1 MSLIITIALL
11 SSFILAAQPTQQ
23 QEIRKPMANIC
34 IGKQY
39 EIGTRVPYRVYVTD
53 KTDAANAAVYVMLEY
68 NADQIAPLLN
78 TFVKDGIMPG
88 GLVLFVNPGT
98 LNATLPGGSNR
109 NMRAEEFDEYGPE
122 FINLIVE
129 EMIPEAADLAK
140 VRISTNPDMH
150 FFTGGSSGGMS
161 TWNALWFRNDFFRR
175 GFLSSP
181 TFSAMRGGEEPMVLV
196 RKCETRPMRF
206 YLSVGT
212 REPDYFF
219 GDSYNVA
226 VNAKGAFDFAG
237 YDYAFDM
244 FVGEGH
250 CARRADPAFLRK
262 VMTFVWDKWQTEPVK
277 AGKNQI
283 RIQKLLTPGSHWES
297 AENIPEPR
305 QAKAPNGGI
314 YTFKGGQI
322 ILKADG
328 KETVVAETLDK
339 ITALAV
345 SSDHWRLYVAD
356 AARRFIYAYTIQS
369 DGTLSAQYKLAPF
382 HLAHDCR
389 IIGALDLCVAADDR
403 VFIATELGVQSI
415 VSFGLNDVILPLPGD
430 LPAEKVRLVGNIL
443 YAASGDK
450 IFRRPLAIS
459 APAADAKPAAPK
471 TAGYSDG
478 FDYSRPHDMPEH
490 P

>member
-1 MSLIITIALL
+1 MSIFLIILFSSLIL
-11 SSFILAAQPTQQ
+11 SAQTQ

-34 IGKQY
+34 IGKKY

-53 KTDAANAAVYVMLEY
+53 QTDAANAAVYVMLEY

-98 LNATLPGGSNR
+98 LNATLPGGANR
-109 NMRAEEFDEYGPE
+109 YMRAEEFDEYGPE

-140 VRISTNPDMH
+140 VKISTNPDMH

-283 RIQKLLTPGSHWES
+283 RIRNLLAAGSQWEP

-305 QAKAPNGGI
+305 QAKAPNGGF
-314 YTFKGGQI
+314 YTLKEGK
-322 ILKADG
+322 ILLVNDG
-328 KETVVAETLDK
+328 KETIVDETLDK
-339 ITALAV
+339 ITALAM

-356 AARRFIYAYTIQS
+356 AARRFIYAYTIQP

-389 IIGALDLCVAADDR
+389 VIGALDLCVAADDR

-430 LPAEKVRLVGNIL
+430 LPADKVRLEGNIL

-471 TAGYSDG
+471 TPGYADG

>member
-1 MSLIITIALL
+1 MSIFLIILFSSLIL
-11 SSFILAAQPTQQ
+11 SAQTQ

-34 IGKQY
+34 IGKKY

-53 KTDAANAAVYVMLEY
+53 QTDTANAAVYVMLEY
-68 NADQIAPLLN
+68 NADQIAPWYVDSPVDPKMQFETYVSKELVEYIDN
-78 TFVKDGIMPG
+78 HYRTF
-88 GLVLFVNPGT
+88 
-98 LNATLPGGSNR
+98 ANR
-109 NMRAEEFDEYGPE
+109 YMRAEEFDEYGPE

-140 VRISTNPDMH
+140 VKISTNPDMH

-283 RIQKLLTPGSHWES
+283 RIRNLLAAGSQWEP

-305 QAKAPNGGI
+305 QAKAPNGGF
-314 YTFKGGQI
+314 YTFKEGK
-322 ILKADG
+322 ILLVNDG
-328 KETVVAETLDK
+328 KETIVDDTLDK

-356 AARRFIYAYTIQS
+356 AARRFVYAYTIQP

-389 IIGALDLCVAADDR
+389 VIGALDLCVAADDR

-430 LPAEKVRLVGNIL
+430 LPADKVRLEGNIL

-471 TAGYSDG
+471 TPGYSDG

>member
-1 MSLIITIALL
+1 MLFFFALL
-11 SSFILAAQPTQQ
+11 TSFILAAQPAQQ

-34 IGKQY
+34 IGKKY
-39 EIGTRVPYRVYVTD
+39 EIGTRVPYHVYVTD

-78 TFVKDGIMPG
+78 TFVNDGIMPG

-98 LNATLPGGSNR
+98 LNATLPGGANR
-109 NMRAEEFDEYGPE
+109 YMRAEEFDEYGPE

-140 VRISTNPDMH
+140 VKISANPDMH

-161 TWNALWFRNDFFRR
+161 TWNALWFRNDFFHR

-262 VMTFVWDKWQTEPVK
+262 VMTFVWNKWQTEPVK

-283 RIQKLLTPGSHWES
+283 RIQKLLAPGSHWES

-305 QAKAPNGGI
+305 PAKAPNGGI
-314 YTFKGGQI
+314 YTFKDGQI
-322 ILKADG
+322 ILKVDG

-356 AARRFIYAYTIQS
+356 AARRFVYAYTIQS

-389 IIGALDLCVAADDR
+389 VIGALDLCVAEDDR
-403 VFIATELGVQSI
+403 VFIATELGVQGI

-430 LPAEKVRLVGNIL
+430 LPADKVRLEGNIL

-478 FDYSRPHDMPEH
+478 FDYSRPHDMPDH

>member
-1 MSLIITIALL
+1 
-11 SSFILAAQPTQQ
+11 
-23 QEIRKPMANIC
+23 MASIC
-34 IGKQY
+34 TGKKY
-39 EIGTRVPYRVYVTD
+39 EIATRVPYRLFVTD
-53 KTDAANAAVYVMLEY
+53 KTDADNAAVYVMLEY

-78 TFVKDGIMPG
+78 TFVNDGIMPG

-129 EMIPEAADLAK
+129 EMIPEAATLAQVK
-140 VRISTNPDMH
+140 ISSNPDMH
-150 FFTGGSSGGMS
+150 FYTGGSSGGMS

-237 YDYAFDM
+237 YDFAFDM

-250 CARRADPAFLRK
+250 CACRADPTFLRK

-283 RIQKLLTPGSHWES
+283 RIQKLLAPGSHWELVNS
-297 AENIPEPR
+297 IPEPR
-305 QAKAPNGGI
+305 SAKAPNGGF

-322 ILKADG
+322 ILKQDG
-328 KETVVAETLDK
+328 QEKVVANDLSNIK
-339 ITALAV
+339 ALAV

-356 AARRFIYAYTIQS
+356 SNRRFVYAYTIQP
-369 DGTLSAQYKLAPF
+369 DGSLSAQYKLAPF

-389 IIGALDLCVAADDR
+389 VIGALDLCVAADDR
-403 VFIATELGVQSI
+403 VFVATELGVQSI

-430 LPAEKVRLVGNIL
+430 LPADKVRLEGNLL

-450 IFRRPLAIS
+450 IFRRPLAIA
-459 APAADAKPAAPK
+459 APADDDKPSAPK

-478 FDYSRPHDMPEH
+478 FDYSRPHDMPNH

>member
-1 MSLIITIALL
+1 MLIAAFALFT
-11 SSFILAAQPTQQ
+11 SFMLAAQPAQQ
-23 QEIRKPMANIC
+23 QEIYKPMANIC

-78 TFVKDGIMPG
+78 TFVNDGIMPG
-88 GLVLFVNPGT
+88 GLVLFVNPDT
-98 LNATLPGGSNR
+98 LNATLPGGANR

-129 EMIPEAADLAK
+129 EMIPEAADLVK
-140 VRISTNPDMH
+140 VKISANPDMH

-250 CARRADPAFLRK
+250 CARRADTAFLRK
-262 VMTFVWDKWQTEPVK
+262 VMTFVWDKWQTEPIK

-283 RIQKLLTPGSHWES
+283 RIRNLLAPGSHWES
-297 AENIPEPR
+297 TETIPEPR
-305 QAKAPNGGI
+305 QAKAPNGGY
-314 YTFKGGQI
+314 YTFKEGK
-322 ILKADG
+322 ILLVNDG

-339 ITALAV
+339 ITALAI

-356 AARRFIYAYTIQS
+356 ANRRFVYAYTIQP

-389 IIGALDLCVAADDR
+389 IIGALDMCVAEDDR

-430 LPAEKVRLVGNIL
+430 LPADKVRLEGNIL

-471 TAGYSDG
+471 TPGYADG

>member
-1 MSLIITIALL
+1 MSIFLIILFSSLIL
-11 SSFILAAQPTQQ
+11 SAQTQ

-34 IGKQY
+34 IGKKY

-53 KTDAANAAVYVMLEY
+53 QTDTANAAVYVMLEY

-98 LNATLPGGSNR
+98 LNATLPGGANR
-109 NMRAEEFDEYGPE
+109 YMRAEEFDEYGPE

-140 VRISTNPDMH
+140 VKISTNPDMH

-283 RIQKLLTPGSHWES
+283 RIRNLLAAGSQWES
-297 AENIPEPR
+297 VENIPEPR
-305 QAKAPNGGI
+305 QAKAPNGG
-314 YTFKGGQI
+314 
-322 ILKADG
+322 
-328 KETVVAETLDK
+328 V
-339 ITALAV
+339 
-345 SSDHWRLYVAD
+345 
-356 AARRFIYAYTIQS
+356 
-369 DGTLSAQYKLAPF
+369 
-382 HLAHDCR
+382 
-389 IIGALDLCVAADDR
+389 
-403 VFIATELGVQSI
+403 
-415 VSFGLNDVILPLPGD
+415 
-430 LPAEKVRLVGNIL
+430 
-443 YAASGDK
+443 
-450 IFRRPLAIS
+450 
-459 APAADAKPAAPK
+459 
-471 TAGYSDG
+471 
-478 FDYSRPHDMPEH
+478 
-490 P
+490 

>member
-1 MSLIITIALL
+1 MSIFLIAIL
-11 SSFILAAQPTQQ
+11 SSFMLAAQPAQQ
-23 QEIRKPMANIC
+23 QEIRKPMVNIC
-34 IGKQY
+34 IGKLY
-39 EIGTRVPYRVYVTD
+39 EVGTRVPYRVYVTD
-53 KTDAANAAVYVMLEY
+53 KTDAANAAVYIMLEY

-78 TFVKDGIMPG
+78 TFVNEGIMPG

-109 NMRAEEFDEYGPE
+109 YMRAEEFDEYGPE

-129 EMIPEAADLAK
+129 EMIPEAATLAK
-140 VRISTNPDMH
+140 VKISTNPDMH

-161 TWNALWFRNDFFRR
+161 TWNALWFRNDFFHR

-262 VMTFVWDKWQTEPVK
+262 VMTFVWNKWQTEPVK

-283 RIQKLLTPGSHWES
+283 RIQKLLAPGSHWES

-305 QAKAPNGGI
+305 PAKAPNGGI

-389 IIGALDLCVAADDR
+389 IIGALDLCVAEDDR
-403 VFIATELGVQSI
+403 VFIATELGVQGI

-430 LPAEKVRLVGNIL
+430 LPADKVRLEGNIL

-478 FDYSRPHDMPEH
+478 FDYSRPHDMPDH

>member
-11 SSFILAAQPTQQ
+11 SSFMLAAQPAQQ
-23 QEIRKPMANIC
+23 QEIYKPMANIC

-78 TFVKDGIMPG
+78 TFVNDGIMPG

-98 LNATLPGGSNR
+98 LNATLPGGANR

-129 EMIPEAADLAK
+129 EMIPEAADLVK
-140 VRISTNPDMH
+140 VKISANPDMH

-250 CARRADPAFLRK
+250 CARRADTAFLRK
-262 VMTFVWDKWQTEPVK
+262 VMTFVWDKWQTEPIK

-283 RIQKLLTPGSHWES
+283 RIRNLLAPGSHWES
-297 AENIPEPR
+297 TETIPEPR
-305 QAKAPNGGI
+305 QAKAPNGGY
-314 YTFKGGQI
+314 YTFKEGK
-322 ILKADG
+322 ILLVNDG

-339 ITALAV
+339 ITALAI

-356 AARRFIYAYTIQS
+356 ANRRFVYAYTIQP

-389 IIGALDLCVAADDR
+389 IIGALDMCVAEDDR

-430 LPAEKVRLVGNIL
+430 LPADKVRLEGNIL
-443 YAASGDK
+443 YATSGDK
-450 IFRRPLAIS
+450 IFRRLLTIS

-471 TAGYSDG
+471 TPGYSDG